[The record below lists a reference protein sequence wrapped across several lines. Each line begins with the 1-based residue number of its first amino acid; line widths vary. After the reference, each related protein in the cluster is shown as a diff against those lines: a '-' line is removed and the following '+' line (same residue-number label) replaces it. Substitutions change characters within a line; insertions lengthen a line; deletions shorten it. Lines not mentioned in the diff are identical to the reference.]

1 MPLIN
6 VYATPF
12 VSFTPSSSVVCNPET
27 VTFNNTSTNLSNPQ
41 YNWSYGN
48 GLTDITTN
56 GTTTY
61 SDSGSF
67 TATLYITNTFGC
79 NDSVSSTITVNPK
92 PVAIAS
98 TIDTTGCSPYTSAF
112 TNSSLFADT
121 YQWTFGDGNT
131 STASQPSNTYATG
144 NIYNTVIIASNHHG
158 CHDTITVAS
167 INVLQ
172 TPTALFT
179 ADNTAVCSGS
189 TVNYSSL
196 CTDTINASY
205 SWNFGFT
212 TSAVINPS
220 VSYINPGSYDVSL
233 QVTNSNGC
241 SDSINNSAY
250 ITVYDTLPPPVN
262 NILAVSVIDDT
273 TVEVTWENNTANDL
287 GAYLL
292 YRYDPVTLSY
302 QLAYTDNNPM
312 PIGTA
317 PVTVYQDIGLDT
329 RNNSYTYML
338 QAADRCDYRTP
349 VSLLTAHTTINV
361 TATTAGTSI
370 DVNWNRY
377 SGCSVSRYDI
387 TRTEIITGN
396 TQVVASVP
404 AGTNF
409 FTDTTLFCP
418 FDYSYRIT
426 AFDLCGNAYTSNSD
440 TSVARPEN
448 VLNGQHVDVV
458 RTTVIDNK
466 NTLTEWA
473 PPTLYPDRVLNYQIL
488 RSADGITYMPL
499 AIVPAQVTSY
509 IDYHVDVEEQT
520 FFYKIVVIN
529 DCNLAGPEGQ
539 EGTSLLLEGDW
550 RNYQTN
556 LRWNPYLN
564 WDQGV
569 DHYMIQKK
577 NSFGVFQDYIQVGG
591 NSTTIQIDE

>member
-1 MPLIN
+1 
-6 VYATPF
+6 
-12 VSFTPSSSVVCNPET
+12 
-27 VTFNNTSTNLSNPQ
+27 
-41 YNWSYGN
+41 
-48 GLTDITTN
+48 
-56 GTTTY
+56 
-61 SDSGSF
+61 
-67 TATLYITNTFGC
+67 
-79 NDSVSSTITVNPK
+79 
-92 PVAIAS
+92 
-98 TIDTTGCSPYTSAF
+98 
-112 TNSSLFADT
+112 
-121 YQWTFGDGNT
+121 
-131 STASQPSNTYATG
+131 
-144 NIYNTVIIASNHHG
+144 
-158 CHDTITVAS
+158 
-167 INVLQ
+167 
-172 TPTALFT
+172 
-179 ADNTAVCSGS
+179 
-189 TVNYSSL
+189 
-196 CTDTINASY
+196 
-205 SWNFGFT
+205 
-212 TSAVINPS
+212 
-220 VSYINPGSYDVSL
+220 
-233 QVTNSNGC
+233 
-241 SDSINNSAY
+241 
-250 ITVYDTLPPPVN
+250 
-262 NILAVSVIDDT
+262 
-273 TVEVTWENNTANDL
+273 
-287 GAYLL
+287 
-292 YRYDPVTLSY
+292 
-302 QLAYTDNNPM
+302 
-312 PIGTA
+312 
-317 PVTVYQDIGLDT
+317 
-329 RNNSYTYML
+329 ML